1 MRPFLLIFKHCKI
14 RKMLQGFQVSF
25 EHFKRDFYDVPLLTF
40 LSNSNSS
47 WEKTK
52 GTKNCYSKG
61 LQNKQLPPNGS
72 RSHPSIPLTLPPQ
85 SLSSL
90 RASISQLF
98 YLPTIKSKASC
109 RLENVLFFVL
119 LKTELNVLH
128 LLSGLAGLDGW
139 LESRVTWKNNKWLGY
154 NHETSKGFLMAT
166 LSLPRIEMSFLLL
179 WTDVV
184 VTWQDKRSFLQTLL
198 IHMQV

>member
-1 MRPFLLIFKHCKI
+1 MCLLSI
-14 RKMLQGFQVSF
+14 
-25 EHFKRDFYDVPLLTF
+25 LL
-40 LSNSNSS
+40 
-47 WEKTK
+47 
-52 GTKNCYSKG
+52 KG
-61 LQNKQLPPNGS
+61 LLWCSSSSFFQIQIPVGKDQRNKKLLFKGSSEQQLPPNGS

-85 SLSSL
+85 SISSL

-179 WTDVV
+179 MDVV
-184 VTWQDKRSFLQTLL
+184 RRDMTR
-198 IHMQV
+198 